1 MINTV
6 MEITIR
12 KNVTLTMEI
21 VVQNLLILII
31 AATIVTALIP
41 TIIQML

>member
-12 KNVTLTMEI
+12 KNVTMTMEI

-31 AATIVTALIP
+31 AAAIVTVLIP